1 MKAPYILF
9 IIWFAWLPLTTGAAD
24 TGIAKKII
32 DSSLAVMPPLF
43 ASVLADHRRDI
54 VDGFRDTERSLQ
66 YRIPAQGASGERVR
80 VFIDRLAREL
90 TESIGKRPN
99 FRRIAYTYGQ
109 IAAAFYRMYDP
120 CAYLPADSPAL
131 ALLQREYSKLQL
143 AQLRKFKFFFYGY
156 YCREQHLS
164 IERRRQMAKLL
175 QAAFLHNGK
184 VRSHRYFSYRSIP
197 FGLAQIHLNSA
208 FSMTVCTWFSI
219 WEQAKGYTQ
228 DSPYYQRKPA
238 QPGRFLAIVE

>member
-80 VFIDRLAREL
+80 VFIDRLAQEL

-109 IAAAFYRMYDP
+109 IAAAF
-120 CAYLPADSPAL
+120 
-131 ALLQREYSKLQL
+131 
-143 AQLRKFKFFFYGY
+143 
-156 YCREQHLS
+156 LS
-164 IERRRQMAKLL
+164 
-175 QAAFLHNGK
+175 H
-184 VRSHRYFSYRSIP
+184 V
-197 FGLAQIHLNSA
+197 
-208 FSMTVCTWFSI
+208 
-219 WEQAKGYTQ
+219 
-228 DSPYYQRKPA
+228 
-238 QPGRFLAIVE
+238 